1 MVSTLLSD
9 SDAQAIEEAVG
20 RIEGRTSA
28 ELVVAVVPRSDDY
41 WRVRVLLSA
50 AWALAAGLVF
60 LWLEPWRDPA
70 LALAVQVVVGFA
82 AFVVSGARPLLRL
95 LISRKAAELAAQAR
109 AYQLFAE
116 RGLHGTRGRTALLIF
131 VSELEHRVVLLG
143 DHSIDQALG
152 RAGWQGYVD
161 ALVARIRAGQAREGI
176 LDLLAQLEPQLA
188 AVAPRGEGDV
198 NELPD
203 APLRL

>member
-9 SDAQAIEEAVG
+9 DDSKAIEDAVR
-20 RIEGRTSA
+20 RIEGQTSA

-41 WRVRVLLSA
+41 WQGRVLLSV

-60 LWLEPWRDPA
+60 LLLEPWRDPA
-70 LALAVQVVVGFA
+70 LALLVEVVVGA
-82 AFVVSGARPLLRL
+82 LAFIVSGFQPVLRL
-95 LISRKAAELAAQAR
+95 LVSRKAAQLAAQAR
-109 AYQLFAE
+109 AFQLFAE
-116 RGLHGTRGRTALLIF
+116 HGLHGTRGRSALLVF

-143 DHSIDQALG
+143 DHSIDEVLG
-152 RAGWQGYVD
+152 RDGWQRYVD
-161 ALVARIRAGQAREGI
+161 GLVARIRAGQARDGI
-176 LDLLAQLEPQLA
+176 LDLLAQLEPRLA
-188 AVAPRGEGDV
+188 AVAPRSADDV